1 MMSNPHG
8 CHLRVSH
15 GIHPA
20 TSGAPCKTG
29 IVGCHL
35 PSLIL
40 KLELLKDTLLL
51 LCCYR
56 LG

>member
-1 MMSNPHG
+1 MMLNPHG

-40 KLELLKDTLLL
+40 KLELKNTLLL

-56 LG
+56 LW